1 VTSGV
6 TIGFKRISLLLRQE
20 GVLIPRYFLET
31 MRAACVLILKQ
42 LTSTAGLPDVLQRK
56 GPNVFTNWS
65 KLGPNLQFFW
75 P

>member
-1 VTSGV
+1 MRLTEEFCGNVLRKN
-6 TIGFKRISLLLRQE
+6 KRMLRDFTHLAALQKIPKVLLFQ
-20 GVLIPRYFLET
+20 
-31 MRAACVLILKQ
+31 
-42 LTSTAGLPDVLQRK
+42 AGLPDVLQRK